1 MLRKGFLRFH
11 RAAEAAGYPALLVVT
26 VVALA
31 IIVSAIALLAIM
43 ESAWAL
49 GLALTSLTA
58 SIALVAGG
66 IDAMFSDVEEPAAER
81 ASAGPP
87 SAEPETVVSL
97 PRRGRAERQRGPDRR
112 AA

>member
-43 ESAWAL
+43 KAAWAL
-49 GLALTSLTA
+49 ALALISLVA
-58 SIALVAGG
+58 AIALMAGA
-66 IDAMFSDVEEPAAER
+66 IDAMFSDVEEPAVER
-81 ASAGPP
+81 AAARSTSTRSDAVLP
-87 SAEPETVVSL
+87 L
-97 PRRGRAERQRGPDRR
+97 PRRGLGDVQRKPERR